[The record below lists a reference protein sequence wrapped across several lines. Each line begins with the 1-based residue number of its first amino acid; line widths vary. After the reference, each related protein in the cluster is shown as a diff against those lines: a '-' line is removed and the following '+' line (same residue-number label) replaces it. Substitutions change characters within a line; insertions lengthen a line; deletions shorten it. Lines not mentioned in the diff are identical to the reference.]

1 MELYTSGHTSEKKR
15 RLQPLLLVSLKN
27 QETPLPFKA
36 THPGILI
43 FDELKFRSISQV
55 ELAARMGVQKSLL
68 NELIKGKRA
77 VNAEIALLLEQILEI
92 PAEYWM
98 KLQAQY
104 ELDHARIQQKTI
116 DRLAHAANW
125 KKPNATPTN

>member
-1 MELYTSGHTSEKKR
+1 MKK
-15 RLQPLLLVSLKN
+15 
-27 QETPLPFKA
+27 QETLLPYKA
-36 THPGILI
+36 THPGSLI
-43 FDELKFRSISQV
+43 SEELKFRSITQV

-77 VNAEIALLLEQILEI
+77 VNAELALLLEQILEI

-98 KLQAQY
+98 RLQAQY

-116 DRLAHAANW
+116 ERLSKAANW
-125 KKPNATPTN
+125 KNTSAKRQV

>member
-1 MELYTSGHTSEKKR
+1 ML
-15 RLQPLLLVSLKN
+15 
-27 QETPLPFKA
+27 
-36 THPGILI
+36 
-43 FDELKFRSISQV
+43 FRS
-55 ELAARMGVQKSLL
+55 
-68 NELIKGKRA
+68 ELIKGKRA